1 MNKALLRDHG
11 GESSLNKAIFPEGIG
26 MGEGG
31 AFSHEVRGLLEMILV
46 K

>member
-1 MNKALLRDHG
+1 MNKALLKDHG

-26 MGEGG
+26 MRVVP
-31 AFSHEVRGLLEMILV
+31 FPMKSVLEMILV